1 MEIKPLSIRFYP
13 KKNKG
18 QTDVHTLYLRLSI
31 GKVRTDISLQYELL
45 RANWDDHSQKLKGRN
60 PDQPGLAGLMNQY
73 RQRALMIYQE
83 IIQQG
88 RTPDVN
94 SIRERLTGTNGTDS
108 SNPSF
113 LELFDKVISRKEIV
127 SGENNSPATIQK
139 YRRCKAHITDYIKL
153 AHKKS
158 DINFEEVNLNF
169 IEDFEVY
176 LKTKGKCEHNSTMKY
191 IQTLRTIFKSAYA
204 HGYTKN
210 DPFARYKIR
219 LQEVVRDYLNQ
230 DEIDRLIKIDLPT
243 EKLEKVRDL
252 FVFSCYTGLA
262 YADIHGL
269 KAKNIQQENGQY
281 WIRTRRQ
288 KTNVRTNV
296 PLLDIPLKLIEKYN
310 DEIGKIPEDNP
321 VFKVMSNQ
329 KVNDYLKVLASFCGI
344 TKVLTFHIARHTF
357 ATTVTLSNGVPIES
371 VSAML
376 GHKRIATTQ
385 HYAKMIDKKLEED
398 MRKLSEMLKLPK
410 VIS

>member
-1 MEIKPLSIRFYP
+1 MEINPLLIRFYP

-18 QTDVHTLYLRLSI
+18 QTDTHTLYLRLSI
-31 GKVRTDISLQYELL
+31 GKVRTDISLHYELL
-45 RANWDDHSQKLKGRN
+45 RDNWDDHSQKLKGRN
-60 PDQPGLAGLMNQY
+60 PDQPRLAGLMNQY
-73 RQRALMIYQE
+73 RQRALTIYQE

-88 RTPDVN
+88 RTPDVQ
-94 SIRERLTGTNGTDS
+94 SIRERLTGANAKESG
-108 SNPSF
+108 NPSF
-113 LELFDKVISRKEIV
+113 LELFDKVIARKQTLA
-127 SGENNSPATIQK
+127 GENNSLATIQK
-139 YRRCKAHITDYIKL
+139 YKRCKAHISDYIKI

-158 DINFEEVNLNF
+158 DMNFEEVNLSF
-169 IEDFEVY
+169 IEDFEIY

-191 IQTLRTIFKSAYA
+191 IQTLRTIFKTASA

-210 DPFARYKIR
+210 DPFSKYKIR

-230 DEIDRLIKIDLPT
+230 EEINKLIKVDLPS
-243 EKLEKVRDL
+243 EKLDKVRDL

-269 KAKNIQQENGQY
+269 KAKNIQLEHGQY

-296 PLLDIPLKLIEKYN
+296 PLLNIPLKLIEKYN
-310 DEIGKIPEDNP
+310 DEIAKIPEDNP

-344 TKVLTFHIARHTF
+344 TKVINFT
-357 ATTVTLSNGVPIES
+357 S
-371 VSAML
+371 VVKHSQPL
-376 GHKRIATTQ
+376 
-385 HYAKMIDKKLEED
+385 L
-398 MRKLSEMLKLPK
+398 L
-410 VIS
+410 

>member
-1 MEIKPLSIRFYP
+1 MEIKPLQIHFFP
-13 KKNKG
+13 KKKTSSN
-18 QTDVHTLYLRLSI
+18 QYSLYMRMNLGNQRC
-31 GKVRTDISLQYELL
+31 DISLKYELE
-45 RANWDDHSQKLKGRN
+45 RDAWDDQQHKLKGRN
-60 PDQPGLAGLMNQY
+60 SDQPRLTGLMNQF
-73 RQRALMIYQE
+73 RHRAMTIHQE
-83 IIQQG
+83 LIQQG
-88 RTPDVN
+88 LSPTIFE
-94 SIRERLTGTNGTDS
+94 IRERLNGSTKNTGSGTG
-108 SNPSF
+108 F
-113 LELFDKVISRKEIV
+113 FELFDKVIERKKIL

-139 YRRCKAHITDYIKL
+139 YRRCKAHI
-153 AHKKS
+153 S
-158 DINFEEVNLNF
+158 DFIRSTFNQSDLRFDQVNLNF
-169 IEDFEVY
+169 LEDFEIY
-176 LKTKGKCEHNSTMKY
+176 LKTKGNCEHNSAMKY
-191 IQTLRTIFKSAYA
+191 IQTLRTIFKTACA

-210 DPFARYKIR
+210 DPFSKYKIR
-219 LQEVVRDYLNQ
+219 LREVVRDYLNQ
-230 DEIDRLIKIDLPT
+230 EEIDKLIKVDLPS

-269 KAKNIQQENGQY
+269 KAKNIQLEHGQY

-296 PLLDIPLKLIEKYN
+296 PLLNIPLKLIEKYN
-310 DEIGKIPEDNP
+310 DDIAKIPEDNP

-385 HYAKMIDKKLEED
+385 HYAKMVDKKLEED
-398 MRKLSEMLKLPK
+398 MRRLAERLGQ
-410 VIS
+410 